1 MPPRRKRDGAQ
12 IACSRR
18 SGRAADAQLAAE
30 RGARTQALVDLLTQ
44 ERELTDVRLGDER
57 GYADA
62 AIGSRDD
69 FLAMV
74 THDLRALL
82 NGVTLSAGELL
93 AIRGEEQVTQKVHR
107 EARRV
112 QRFAS
117 RMNLL
122 IGDLLDVT
130 SIEAGKLRVEPV
142 AHEAESLIHE
152 TIETFDVA
160 ASARKVTLTGSVNA
174 GSLLAQ
180 FDRDRI
186 LQVLANLV
194 SNAIKFTPEGGTIT
208 VLAEPAGDDVRF
220 SVSDNGVGVD
230 ANKLATIFDR
240 YVQGVAYDRRGLG
253 IGLYISRCIV
263 EAHGGRI
270 WVTSEPGRGS
280 VFYFTLPGRGT

>member
-1 MPPRRKRDGAQ
+1 MLAEERRVE
-12 IACSRR
+12 
-18 SGRAADAQLAAE
+18 DAQLDAE
-30 RGARTQALVDLLTQ
+30 RGARAQALADLLAH
-44 ERELTDVRLGDER
+44 ERELTDNRLYEER
-57 GYADA
+57 EYADA

-82 NGVTLSAGELL
+82 NGVSMSAGELL
-93 AIRGEEQVTQKVHR
+93 ALRTEGQIKKDVHR

-112 QRFAS
+112 QRFAA

-122 IGDLLDVT
+122 IGDLLDVV
-130 SIEAGKLRVEPV
+130 SIEAGKLHVQP
-142 AHEAESLIHE
+142 APYEAEALIQE
-152 TIETFDVA
+152 TIETFDGA
-160 ASARKVTLTGSVNA
+160 ASSRNITLA
-174 GSLLAQ
+174 GNVSPSSLLAR

-194 SNAIKFTPEGGTIT
+194 GNAIKFTPQGGAITIS
-208 VLAEPAGDDVRF
+208 AEPVGNDVRF

-230 ANKLATIFDR
+230 ADKLTSIFDR

-270 WVTSEPGRGS
+270 WATSERGRGS
-280 VFYFTLPGRGT
+280 VFYFTLPRRTD